1 MDEGDFTLL
10 AIASLLLTAAG
21 GAVAA
26 VRRVM
31 AHISFEEQSLN

>member
-10 AIASLLLTAAG
+10 AIVFLLLTAAG

-26 VRRVM
+26 VRRVL
-31 AHISFEEQSLN
+31 AHIDFEEQSFN